1 MAGVKCHNRCS
12 SARQRLHPVQP
23 VRPKPR
29 MPPLSPRV
37 RTVMASAQAP
47 LIAVVEPDPALMRLL
62 EQALSMDGFRILQL
76 TRGEASAAAI
86 EENKANLIVM
96 DTWLENQESGWQL
109 YDELR
114 KGDATSKIP
123 LVICSSDPDEMKAR
137 AEVFQGNGLVTV
149 LNKPFDPDV
158 LVDRIRSM
166 LARAG

>member
-1 MAGVKCHNRCS
+1 MA
-12 SARQRLHPVQP
+12 A
-23 VRPKPR
+23 
-29 MPPLSPRV
+29 
-37 RTVMASAQAP
+37 AQTP
-47 LIAVVEPDPALMRLL
+47 LIAVIEPDPALMRLL

-114 KGDATSKIP
+114 KGDRTSHIP
-123 LVICSSDPDEMKAR
+123 LVICSSDPDAMKAR
-137 AEVFQGNGLVTV
+137 SEILKANGMVSILD
-149 LNKPFDPDV
+149 KPFDPDV

-166 LARAG
+166 LDRAG